1 VLAKNGPHFLGLHL
15 ISVLGFLI
23 SGAFGVWLLWGV
35 FRSGRL

>member
-1 VLAKNGPHFLGLHL
+1 MGLHHL
-15 ISVLGFLI
+15 SVVGFVL